1 MYLFYIY
8 TSPVLSNRTLGGI
21 LELISLIGNKLQL
34 FLQLES
40 AWRYYKH
47 CWEKG
52 MKEKRKWSTSFQW
65 VFFLSSSSIAFRSD
79 IITYCEVGRFILK
92 CYLAQQCQFLFPQFN
107 RYTFVALF
115 ITSRDLIKNV
125 WINNTVNLR
134 DLLSLSL
141 SNTYCSSLFPD
152 HIHNS
157 IGLWDASV
165 GLDISQRKGI
175 SPINNWRIYSILECH
190 GMSHMTIMLWPF
202 CYAIF
207 RDYSNGAGE
216 CDVMFECWGRQR
228 WCITWLL

>member
-1 MYLFYIY
+1 MY
-8 TSPVLSNRTLGGI
+8 TTPVLSNRTLGGI

-52 MKEKRKWSTSFQW
+52 MKKIRNGVPALVSFL
-65 VFFLSSSSIAFRSD
+65 FPSSIAFRSD

-107 RYTFVALF
+107 SYTFVGLF
-115 ITSRDLIKNV
+115 INTRDSIKNV

-141 SNTYCSSLFPD
+141 SNTYRISLFPD

-157 IGLWDASV
+157 IGLWHASV

-175 SPINNWRIYSILECH
+175 STRNNWRILNIL
-190 GMSHMTIMLWPF
+190 
-202 CYAIF
+202 
-207 RDYSNGAGE
+207 
-216 CDVMFECWGRQR
+216 
-228 WCITWLL
+228 